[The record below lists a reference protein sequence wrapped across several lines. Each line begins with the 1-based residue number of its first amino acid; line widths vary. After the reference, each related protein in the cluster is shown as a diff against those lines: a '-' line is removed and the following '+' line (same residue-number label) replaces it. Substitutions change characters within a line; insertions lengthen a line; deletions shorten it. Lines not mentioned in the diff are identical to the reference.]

1 MIYPNLSFVESAWLE
16 RFYQTDV
23 FGDICHFRSTRP
35 LPGFPT
41 AHFLQRRERHTT
53 HLPAFEQQS
62 CLWPQQNL
70 HSRSKSVWEMSR
82 NMCILWTLYI
92 YMVNDTKKKLDLQV
106 LINSNRFQ
114 LNRFLCHN
122 HSLTGW
128 NRWKI
133 CCRRGSLQ
141 ILGTFSFHR
150 CHLCCSE
157 LCSWLGRP
165 SSRNLARP
173 LLWVDRIAG
182 ISCCQI
188 N

>member
-1 MIYPNLSFVESAWLE
+1 MSLVTFAIFEAHVPCPVFPQPIFCKGEKGTLLTFLRLNNNRVFGRNRICIQEANLSGRWVATCAYCE
-16 RFYQTDV
+16 
-23 FGDICHFRSTRP
+23 H
-35 LPGFPT
+35 
-41 AHFLQRRERHTT
+41 
-53 HLPAFEQQS
+53 
-62 CLWPQQNL
+62 
-70 HSRSKSVWEMSR
+70 
-82 NMCILWTLYI
+82 YI